1 MKPLCM
7 LCEEEQE
14 PEPQK
19 SMGETKQVD
28 DEDAELI
35 FVEVEHVNEDAD
47 VIFVGMTSNSKPV
60 VSNILNRI
68 VPGSCSRRKR
78 YGHFRKD
85 NSKLATNWNSKLAT
99 HQLHLFG
106 QIYNR

>member
-1 MKPLCM
+1 MEPPYM

-28 DEDAELI
+28 DEDTELI
-35 FVEVEHVNEDAD
+35 FVGVESVNEDAD
-47 VIFVGMTSNSKPV
+47 VIFVGMTSYSKPV
-60 VSNILNRI
+60 ISNILNRVI
-68 VPGSCSRRKR
+68 PGSCSRRKR

-85 NSKLATNWNSKLAT
+85 NAHKLQPFSHVTPT
-99 HQLHLFG
+99 
-106 QIYNR
+106 